1 MRNQALAANAALAC
15 SLVIAGSAVVAT
27 RAVVRDVPPLSLA
40 VLRFGLGSGALF
52 LCLALGA
59 RGLLRVARRDLPHL
73 ALLGAI
79 LFAAFPLTFNAGLR
93 LTEASRGALLLAT
106 VPVWSAVL
114 ARAAGRE
121 RLAAR
126 QVAGLALTV
135 AGVVVAIAGRGLPWQ
150 APGGALLG
158 DGLLL
163 LAALLGAVYGV
174 LAKPA
179 FARHAALTITAY
191 TMLAGTLLLL
201 PAALAEGLLPAAA
214 RLDGRAL
221 ALILFLALPDGAL
234 GYYLYAFGLAR
245 LSPTQTAVYLNLTPL
260 TALALGAAL
269 LGERVTPAL
278 LAAFVLS
285 LTGIALV
292 NWPTARRVPVAP
304 ADSHPVPRQP

>member
-1 MRNQALAANAALAC
+1 M
-15 SLVIAGSAVVAT
+15 
-27 RAVVRDVPPLSLA
+27 
-40 VLRFGLGSGALF
+40 
-52 LCLALGA
+52 
-59 RGLLRVARRDLPHL
+59 
-73 ALLGAI
+73 
-79 LFAAFPLTFNAGLR
+79 
-93 LTEASRGALLLAT
+93 
-106 VPVWSAVL
+106 
-114 ARAAGRE
+114 
-121 RLAAR
+121 
-126 QVAGLALTV
+126 
-135 AGVVVAIAGRGLPWQ
+135 
-150 APGGALLG
+150 
-158 DGLLL
+158 
-163 LAALLGAVYGV
+163 

-260 TALALGAAL
+260 TALALGRRSWAS
-269 LGERVTPAL
+269 GSHAL